1 MKTRNFEAI
10 IKKVEEYANN
20 YLRMKGDVHAIMMN
34 IIQAESNCISDER
47 IEEEVELFFNN
58 N

>member
-1 MKTRNFEAI
+1 MRTFEQI
-10 IKKVEEYANN
+10 IEKVEEYASN
-20 YLRMKGDVHAIMMN
+20 YLRIQGDVHAIMMN
-34 IIQAESNCISDER
+34 IIEEESDCISDER